1 MSLLERMERHRGGTG
16 TAGHASVEDIVGR
29 VRDRVLEAHATTVL
43 KARTEAGKRS
53 QLKSLVTQQ
62 LVGDGLG
69 LPKLS
74 REALAEH
81 VVQELVG
88 YGPIDPLVLDDQVS
102 EVMVNG
108 PGEVYVERDGQV
120 VLTGVSFDSEEQLTD
135 VIVRMV
141 APLGRRV
148 DRSSPYVDARLPDG
162 SRINAVLPPL
172 SLNGPVLTIRKFPQ
186 RLSRLQDLVRLGSLS
201 VDMAGFL
208 EQLVYCRAN
217 LVMSGG
223 TSSGKT
229 TTLNVVCHL
238 VPVPERLITIEDS
251 AELKLEGRHVVRL
264 ETRLANME
272 GKGAVELRDLVRN
285 ALRMRPDRLII
296 GEVRGAEA
304 FDLVQSMNTG
314 HPGSMTTVHA
324 NSCADALKRLEG
336 MVLTAGSGL
345 PLAVARQHL
354 GTAIDVIIHHT
365 RVKGGGRRITEMA
378 VMNRPDDGLLQLTP
392 VFQDLTWGRSPQPEF
407 VATGRLPGWLQDR
420 MEGREAPGAAVT

>member
-1 MSLLERMERHRGGTG
+1 MEKHRGG
-16 TAGHASVEDIVGR
+16 AGSASHESVEDIVSR
-29 VRDRVLEAHATTVL
+29 VRDRVLEAHAPTVL
-43 KARTEAGKRS
+43 KARTETGKRS
-53 QLKSLVTQQ
+53 QLLALVTQQ

-69 LPKLS
+69 LPRLS

-120 VLTGVSFDSEEQLTD
+120 VLTSVSFDSEEQLTD

-186 RLSRLQDLVRLGSLS
+186 RWTGLGDLVRLGSLS
-201 VDMAGFL
+201 ADMAAFL
-208 EQLVYCRAN
+208 EQLVHCRGN
-217 LVMSGG
+217 LLMSGG

-229 TTLNVVCHL
+229 TTLNVICHL
-238 VPVPERLITIEDS
+238 VPAVERLITIEDS
-251 AELKLEGRHVVRL
+251 AELRLNGRHVVRL
-264 ETRLANME
+264 ETRPPNME
-272 GKGAVELRDLVRN
+272 GTGAVELRDLVRN

-296 GEVRGAEA
+296 GEVRGPEA

-314 HPGSMTTVHA
+314 HPGSMATVHA

-336 MVLTAGSGL
+336 MVLMAGSGL
-345 PLAVARQHL
+345 PLAVVRQHL

-365 RVKGGGRRITEMA
+365 RVKGGGRRITEIA
-378 VMNRPDDGLLQLTP
+378 VMNRPDDGQLNLIP
-392 VFQDLTWGRSPQPEF
+392 VFQDLSWGRSPRPEF
-407 VATGRLPGWLQDR
+407 TATGRLPRWLQDR
-420 MEGREAPGAAVT
+420 MEGSEDGPGTGGT